1 MLSELRTFLAVV
13 RFGSFAKAGDNIG
26 LTQGAVSAQIR
37 RLEEQIGVVL
47 FDRSGRRAA
56 LTPQGRDVHSR
67 TEDIVASIMQLGTA
81 ARESAVR
88 GVVVLG
94 AITSAQ
100 QSWLIDA
107 IAVIR
112 REFPTISVRVT
123 PGDSFRLLGQV
134 DAGEIDMAVMVR
146 PPFGLQGELNWY
158 SLVHEPF
165 VLLAP
170 SSLTGIDWQEAVRSW
185 PFIRYEHTSF
195 GGRVVDQFLR
205 KAGLHVQVAMEVD
218 EIDALIRAVELG
230 IGLSIVPM
238 KTTHIP
244 LPQGVHALPM
254 GDVSLYREIGVAVRS
269 NRKHPIIVDRF
280 IELLQS
286 NVQRRA

>member
-37 RLEEQIGVVL
+37 RLEEQVGVVL

-56 LTPQGRDVHSR
+56 LTPEGREIHSR
-67 TEDIVASIMQLGTA
+67 AEDIVASILQLGTA
-81 ARESAVR
+81 ASESTAR

-134 DAGEIDMAVMVR
+134 DAGEIDLAVMVR
-146 PPFGLQGELNWY
+146 PPFGLQSELSWL
-158 SLVHEPF
+158 SLAREPF
-165 VLLAP
+165 VLLVP
-170 SSLTGIDWQEAVRSW
+170 SSFEGDDWQEAIRSR
-185 PFIRYEHTSF
+185 PFIRYERTSF

-205 KAGLHVQVAMEVD
+205 KAGLHVQEAMEVD

-230 IGLSIVPM
+230 IGLSIVPL

-244 LPQGVHALPM
+244 LPESVRVIPM
-254 GDVSLYREIGVAVRS
+254 EDASLYREIGVAVRI
-269 NRKHPIIVDRF
+269 NKKHPTIVDRL
-280 IELLQS
+280 IELLEE
-286 NVQRRA
+286 NVPRR